1 MGAFSDWYV
10 MKYGDPY
17 RVVQF
22 SEQSMA
28 VVKTAIASTDLKWN
42 EGKLQEGNNNSR
54 KSEVA
59 WIKDPQLLSMLFS
72 MARKMNIAS
81 GWYLNLTGVEPVQ
94 FGVYTTDQYY
104 DWHVDQHGG
113 QNSGAVRKVS
123 MSLLLNDDYSGG
135 ELDLEIYKPGTDPR
149 YKTFKPK
156 KGSALFFQGDQ
167 WHRVRPVTHGLRKS
181 IVAWFYGPPYT

>member
-1 MGAFSDWYV
+1 
-10 MKYGDPY
+10 MKYGEPFKE
-17 RVVQF
+17 VEF
-22 SEQSMA
+22 SPQSMDI
-28 VVKTAIASTDLKWN
+28 VRKAISNTDLKWN
-42 EGKLQEGNNNSR
+42 EGELQESKNQTR
-54 KSEVA
+54 KSKVA
-59 WIKDPQLLSMLFS
+59 WIKDNELNSMLLR
-72 MARKMNIAS
+72 MAQIMNVAA
-81 GWYLNLTGVEPVQ
+81 GWRLNVVGVEPVQ

-156 KGSALFFQGDQ
+156 KGSALFFQGDK

>member
-1 MGAFSDWYV
+1 MAQIMNVAAGW
-10 MKYGDPY
+10 
-17 RVVQF
+17 RLNVV
-22 SEQSMA
+22 
-28 VVKTAIASTDLKWN
+28 
-42 EGKLQEGNNNSR
+42 
-54 KSEVA
+54 
-59 WIKDPQLLSMLFS
+59 
-72 MARKMNIAS
+72 
-81 GWYLNLTGVEPVQ
+81 GVEPVQ